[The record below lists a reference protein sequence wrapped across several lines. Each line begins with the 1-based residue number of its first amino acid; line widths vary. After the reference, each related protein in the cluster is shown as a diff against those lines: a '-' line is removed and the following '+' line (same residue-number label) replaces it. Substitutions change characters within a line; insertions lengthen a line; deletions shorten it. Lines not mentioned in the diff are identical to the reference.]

1 MDTVEKM
8 KLHIKSEPE
17 IKLEIPNP
25 SDQLKQFA
33 VEKALMHAFQF
44 AQAERPSMDF
54 SKMLWESNPT
64 IVEKDLQVEYVSPS
78 QRVSERQTMP
88 DIDVDL
94 PVQKIPPQAVRAA
107 KEIAESYEPFNPIA
121 ENKRHDSLEVVHE
134 ESNGFGTTIGER
146 MKAAMN
152 QKVEPVVE
160 ENDPSKTGFKIDGD
174 GTKRYKVRYK
184 CPNNRC
190 KTEANHFVPEGVKEV
205 NCHDCGTSM
214 KVRRATQ
221 DAELTPDPYLNFFIA
236 GSRTPYYEYHH
247 NK

>member
-1 MDTVEKM
+1 METVVEKM
-8 KLHIKSEPE
+8 KVHIKSEPE
-17 IKLEIPNP
+17 IRLEIPNP
-25 SDQLKQFA
+25 SEQLKQFT

-44 AQAERPSMDF
+44 AQAERPEPKIDF
-54 SKMLWESNPT
+54 QKMLDEAQPSVITEQPVYT
-64 IVEKDLQVEYVSPS
+64 DLHRYSDVS
-78 QRVSERQTMP
+78 TM
-88 DIDVDL
+88 DGL
-94 PVQKIPPQAVRAA
+94 
-107 KEIAESYEPFNPIA
+107 AESKAVQTKQVSSHEKFNPMA
-121 ENKRHDSLEVVHE
+121 EKKRHDSLEVVHE
-134 ESNGFGTTIGER
+134 ETSSGFGTSIGER
-146 MKAAMN
+146 MQAAM
-152 QKVEPVVE
+152 KKKEEPVVE

-205 NCHDCGTSM
+205 NCHECGTSM

-221 DAELTPDPYLNFFIA
+221 DAELTPDPYLNFYIA

>member
-44 AQAERPSMDF
+44 AQAERPTIDF
-54 SKMLWESNPT
+54 QKMLDEAQPSVITEQPVYT
-64 IVEKDLQVEYVSPS
+64 DLHRDTHISAYDGLSVE
-78 QRVSERQTMP
+78 
-88 DIDVDL
+88 
-94 PVQKIPPQAVRAA
+94 KIPPQAVRAA